1 MQKLSSIE
9 DAECS
14 QPASSLP
21 APMFLPLGSPLPTI
35 YDALTNQDGKERN
48 KEPSALPIL
57 HQERRQDMNHKKE
70 GRMLTYLSKPSR
82 FLPSLP
88 SRLTFHPVSL
98 HPSPAPRVPLPVS
111 QIHQNSSPPASRFHG
126 TRPSVYVRRTLG
138 VWSRAGTRSKKLLQ
152 IRDHGWAHHG
162 FGWSDFPL
170 SLPFIR
176 PLDSILS
183 HTQMLT

>member
-57 HQERRQDMNHKKE
+57 RQERRQDMNHKKE
-70 GRMLTYLSKPSR
+70 GRMLTYFSKPSR

-88 SRLTFHPVSL
+88 SRLTSSQ
-98 HPSPAPRVPLPVS
+98 PSAS
-111 QIHQNSSPPASRFHG
+111 GTFASFADSSKFLASRF
-126 TRPSVYVRRTLG
+126 PFPWDQTLG
-138 VWSRAGTRSKKLLQ
+138 LRKKDPGSVVKSRYSNKETPTNSRPRLGSPWFR
-152 IRDHGWAHHG
+152 
-162 FGWSDFPL
+162 WSDFPL

-183 HTQMLT
+183 HTRMLT